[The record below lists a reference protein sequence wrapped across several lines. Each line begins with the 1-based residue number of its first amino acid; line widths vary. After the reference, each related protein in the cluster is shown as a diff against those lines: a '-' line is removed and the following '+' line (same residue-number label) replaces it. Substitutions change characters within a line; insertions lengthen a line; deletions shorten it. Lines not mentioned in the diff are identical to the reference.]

1 MKILVTGGLG
11 FIGSET
17 VLALYEAGY
26 EAVIVDN
33 LSNSKLGVLDRIES
47 LAKVRPAFYQ
57 VDCRDE
63 AGLDRVFSEHH
74 IDGVIHFAGLK
85 AVGESV
91 QLPLK
96 YYENNLLSTL
106 VLLKAMEKHGVHNL
120 VFSSSATVYGD
131 PAELPLK
138 ETTPLGQTT
147 NPYGE
152 TKKMIE
158 RILTDYA
165 KAHPEFNI
173 ALLRY
178 FNPIGAHPSGLL
190 GEDPRGIP
198 NNLLPYVSQVA
209 IGKRDHLN
217 VFGDDYDTPD
227 GTCIRDYIH
236 VLDLAEGHVA
246 TLTRLQENPG
256 LVMYNLG
263 TGKGSS
269 VFEIIHAYEK
279 ASGAK
284 VPYVVAP
291 RRAGDVT
298 ANYANVDKAEKELHW
313 HAKRSIEEACKDAY
327 VFQTKNPE
335 GIQ

>member
-1 MKILVTGGLG
+1 MKVLVTGGLG

-17 VLALYEAGY
+17 VVALLEAGH
-26 EAVIVDN
+26 EPIVVDN
-33 LSNSKLGVLDRIES
+33 LCNSKIGVVDRIETITG
-47 LAKVRPAFYQ
+47 VRIPFIQA
-57 VDCRDE
+57 DCRDKE
-63 AGLDRVFSEHH
+63 AMDKIFSSYQ

-91 QLPLK
+91 KLPLK

-106 VLLKAMEKHGVHNL
+106 VLIQAMEEHGCHNL

-138 ETTPLGQTT
+138 ETTPLGTTT

-165 KAHPEFNI
+165 HVHPEFNI

-217 VFGDDYDTPD
+217 VFGDDYPTPD

-246 TLTRLQENPG
+246 TLNKLNENPG
-256 LVMYNLG
+256 LVIYNLG
-263 TGKGSS
+263 TGKGTS
-269 VFEIIHAYEK
+269 VFEVIKAFEK

-291 RRAGDVT
+291 RRSGDVT

-313 HAKRSIEEACKDAY
+313 KAKRSVEDACRDAY
-327 VFQTKNPE
+327 NFQKANPE
-335 GIQ
+335 GIA